1 VRNAG
6 QEYEEFIRNNN
17 VKNGFSHSASIENM
31 FCEPVDIESDETCFE
46 ALDINE
52 NSTYIPDFQM
62 LMMPSIDVIREQV
75 SEEDVY
81 TSFKRERTNNVVEYN

>member
-1 VRNAG
+1 
-6 QEYEEFIRNNN
+6 
-17 VKNGFSHSASIENM
+17 M

-81 TSFKRERTNNVVEYN
+81 TSFKRERTNNVVEYNWIVFKY